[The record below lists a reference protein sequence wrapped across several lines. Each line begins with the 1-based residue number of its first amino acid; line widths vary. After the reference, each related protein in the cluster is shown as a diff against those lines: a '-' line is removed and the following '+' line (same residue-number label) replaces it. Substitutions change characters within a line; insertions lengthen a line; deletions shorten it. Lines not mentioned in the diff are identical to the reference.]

1 MKDIG
6 QKIVGFK
13 VVPNG
18 KVTAFPQ
25 PDDDPSIKRIEER
38 PEGSLE
44 AVSEKI
50 VYSTSEG
57 KQKVYVLVSFMNV
70 EGVLDGEPVTIERPI
85 EFFFPIGQGTSEHQW
100 ISATMR
106 SLSLAARGGYAAQNL
121 QDLRKVAW
129 DKGPVRCGTN
139 AHGKPL
145 YHNSEVAAIAWA
157 LQQILYRR
165 GFLDA
170 DYNQVPARYLAKAS
184 QSAPAEFVEVGQEET
199 EMKAKGAGPAV
210 VGECPECAGDLILR
224 DGCPTC
230 SCGYSKC

>member
-1 MKDIG
+1 MKEIE

-13 VVPNG
+13 VAAKNN
-18 KVTAFPQ
+18 VTPFPQ
-25 PDDDPSIKRIEER
+25 ADDDPTIKRIEER

-50 VYSTSEG
+50 VYSTAEG
-57 KQKVYVLVSFMNV
+57 KQKVYVLVSFMKV
-70 EGVLDGEPVTIERPI
+70 EGVLDGKPVTVERPI

-129 DKGPVRCGTN
+129 DKGPVRCGVN
-139 AHGKPL
+139 AHGKPI
-145 YHNSEVAAIAWA
+145 YHNSEVAAIAWS

-170 DYNQVPARYLAKAS
+170 DFNQVPARYLAKMMSRSEES
-184 QSAPAEFVEVGQEET
+184 QPEIEHAEPE
-199 EMKAKGAGPAV
+199 KSPKGAGMAV
-210 VGECPECAGDLILR
+210 VGECPECSGDLILR